1 MRRLGSAALAIA
13 MLCATARESSAAPI
27 EPFVGFGIVAPT
39 NSAYR
44 GAAGQL
50 GYDHGNT
57 KFNFDG
63 ELGALFAVA
72 FDNRLAIGPAL
83 RFDIGRMGAPYGGID
98 AIRTDAASLAARE
111 ELTLF
116 RWPKIILWVDE
127 SLGVARIGTS
137 NANRVLPLWGVHFG
151 LGLRIG
157 NQRPALRMRF
167 GYGFSPTIGSVA
179 GDGKYDFGGFVFA
192 IDGVLRVGE

>member
-1 MRRLGSAALAIA
+1 MRRLVSAALSIA
-13 MLCATARESSAAPI
+13 LLCALAPESTAAPI
-27 EPFVGFGIVAPT
+27 EPFVAFGIVAPG

-57 KFNFDG
+57 KFNFVG

-83 RFDIGRMGAPYGGID
+83 RFDIGRMREPYGGID
-98 AIRTDAASLAARE
+98 PIRTDAASIAARE
-111 ELTLF
+111 ELTVF
-116 RWPKIILWVDE
+116 RWPRIFVWIDE
-127 SLGVARIGTS
+127 SLGVGRIGTA
-137 NANRVLPLWGVHFG
+137 NANKMFPLWGVHFG

-157 NQRPALRMRF
+157 NQRPAVRMRF
-167 GYGFSPTIGSVA
+167 GYGFAPTFGSVA
-179 GDGKYDFGGFVFA
+179 GDGKYDFGGFVFT